1 MWKEPQEIEW
11 YNFFMSEDQWLFSQ
25 KFLQFLVRFSV
36 KNFVREI
43 LRAFHKRIRS
53 LFNLKISLTR
63 NSSLA
68 TVSNGLILRW
78 KLSQLKMNPGFH
90 SQKTYY
96 IPQFINIEWN
106 QCDAR
111 VLENWRHNHYM
122 CAKIG
127 QSKFLRQTSIVRFYP
142 SLRIFFSIIL
152 AKFR

>member
-1 MWKEPQEIEW
+1 MGFRTESSNQDHRGF
-11 YNFFMSEDQWLFSQ
+11 YVYGSEFLRRKREEDLWPFSQ
-25 KFLQFLVRFSV
+25 KFLHFLVRFSV

-111 VLENWRHNHYM
+111 VLETDVTITT
-122 CAKIG
+122 CVQK
-127 QSKFLRQTSIVRFYP
+127 
-142 SLRIFFSIIL
+142 
-152 AKFR
+152 

>member
-1 MWKEPQEIEW
+1 
-11 YNFFMSEDQWLFSQ
+11 MSKYQLLSTNLIIPTYAILWQIYVILWPFSQ
-25 KFLQFLVRFSV
+25 KFLHFLVRFSV

-111 VLENWRHNHYM
+111 VLETDVTITT
-122 CAKIG
+122 CVQK
-127 QSKFLRQTSIVRFYP
+127 
-142 SLRIFFSIIL
+142 
-152 AKFR
+152 